1 MTQQILQRETPSRT
15 LAPVQRAGRRVET
28 RSATSATSGTSG
40 TRPGDA
46 RVVGHGWLARFARNL
61 GPQDWY
67 IGGYFVI
74 MIVQVLLGT
83 GPGREHS
90 LQLLTTDV
98 ACLFAGLA
106 LTRGEILRPRSF
118 ASATVYR
125 LTVWLTV
132 FLSYF
137 QLRHILPAVS
147 ERAVDAGI
155 FAFDLRVFHV
165 EPSLAWD
172 KFVTPVTTEWFAFF
186 YFGYFFLLSAH
197 VLGIMLASKN
207 RENLAHFAM
216 GIFLVFCTG
225 HFIYTLVP
233 GYGPYRFLAGS
244 FQHELTGGT
253 FWHLVQAT
261 VSEAGAQKD
270 IFPSLHTA
278 APTFFALYSFRH
290 RDVAPYKYT
299 WPVVAFCALQIIGAT
314 MFLRWHYLVD
324 ICAGVTL
331 AVFANVVGELLVT
344 KDRARRERLAGEL
357 GPDAVQRNFELLDY
371 SWVKRLLGAARGPSS
386 LSS

>member
-1 MTQQILQRETPSRT
+1 MTQQILQRERPSRT
-15 LAPVQRAGRRVET
+15 LATVEH
-28 RSATSATSGTSG
+28 AGTS
-40 TRPGDA
+40 DA
-46 RVVGHGWLARFARNL
+46 RSREWVARFVRNL
-61 GPQDWY
+61 APQDWY
-67 IGGYFVI
+67 IAGYFAL
-74 MIVQVLLGT
+74 MMMQVLLGS
-83 GPGREHS
+83 GPDREHS
-90 LQLLTTDV
+90 MQLLMIDV

-106 LTRGEILRPRSF
+106 LTRGEILRPHSF
-118 ASATVYR
+118 ANSFMYR
-125 LTVWLTV
+125 MTVWLTV

-147 ERAVDAGI
+147 ERAVDADI
-155 FAFDLRVFHV
+155 LSFDLRVFHV

-197 VLGIMLASKN
+197 VLGIMLASKDAG
-207 RENLAHFAM
+207 RLAHFAM

-244 FQHELTGGT
+244 FDHELTGGT

-261 VSEAGAQKD
+261 VSGAGAQKD

-278 APTFFALYSFRH
+278 CPTFFALYSFRH
-290 RDVAPYKYT
+290 RNVAPYKYP
-299 WPVVAFCALQIIGAT
+299 WPLVAFCALQIIGAT

-357 GPDAVQRNFELLDY
+357 GPDAVQPNFELLDY
-371 SWVKRLLGAARGPSS
+371 SWVKRMFAPPPRETSEG
-386 LSS
+386 